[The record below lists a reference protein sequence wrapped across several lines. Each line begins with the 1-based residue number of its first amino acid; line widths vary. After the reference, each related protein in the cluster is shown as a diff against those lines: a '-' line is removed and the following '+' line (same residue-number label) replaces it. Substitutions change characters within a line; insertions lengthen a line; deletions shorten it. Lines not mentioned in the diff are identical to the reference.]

1 MGNNNNIDRLAA
13 LYERC
18 AKLEREIVAL
28 RLIEGRKTVVAGK
41 ASKDHKVR
49 ATAHTLEEKLDKAVG
64 TNDTGYIEHV
74 LDMIEAILG

>member
-28 RLIEGRKTVVAGK
+28 KLIDGRRVLVAGK
-41 ASKDHKVR
+41 KSKDHKVR
-49 ATAHTLEEKLDKAVG
+49 ATACTLEEKLDKAVG